1 MTWLLRGDMMTYDGC
16 AVDHVVR
23 FPRTSSSI
31 FADFK
36 QSITGGVEGLE
47 MRLELWP
54 MGLSGA

>member
-1 MTWLLRGDMMTYDGC
+1 MTYDGC